1 MSGKNKSQKIRMTG
15 ATGYVGRRLTEH
27 LLQRNDLSLR
37 LLVRNCN
44 KLSASVAERVDIVEG
59 DTFISKALT
68 SALEGVDTAFYL
80 IHSMGSGKD
89 FKELDRQS
97 AENFRQ
103 AAVKAGVRRIIY
115 LGGLGI
121 KKSASNSAG
130 A

>member
-1 MSGKNKSQKIRMTG
+1 MSGKNNTQKILITG